1 MGKDR
6 KDKIERLKKIE
17 RQTKAERQRL
27 EAAEKHDERKQD
39 MQRKILFGA
48 YMLQRVKDGD
58 PTALELQAGLAG
70 YLTRDHDR
78 ALFEL
83 PPLPKAQSGKA
94 PEKALAETA

>member
-1 MGKDR
+1 MTTQLEK
-6 KDKIERLKKIE
+6 LKLKEAQI
-17 RQTKAERQRL
+17 KARIQNL
-27 EAAEKHDERKQD
+27 EAGQKTRERKKD

-48 YMLQRVKDGD
+48 YMLQRVKEGD
-58 PTALELQAGLAG
+58 AVALELQAKLDG

-83 PPLPKAQSGKA
+83 PPLPKAQSSKA

>member
-1 MGKDR
+1 MTTQLEK
-6 KDKIERLKKIE
+6 LKLKEAQI
-17 RQTKAERQRL
+17 KARIQNL
-27 EAAEKHDERKQD
+27 EAGEKTRERKKD

-48 YMLQRVKDGD
+48 YMLQRVKEGD
-58 PTALELQAGLAG
+58 RVALELQAKLDG

-78 ALFEL
+78 ALFDL